1 MRHEGEDEMDMVIVI
16 AYGVV
21 AAAAI
26 AGGIVLARVIWLKLG
41 HREPVAPVQRAEH
54 DRRRRTAPVMWDRR
68 VRARRL
74 EDVAKGFLGGFD
86 KGMGAGA
93 Q

>member
-1 MRHEGEDEMDMVIVI
+1 MDIVIVI

-26 AGGIVLARVIWLKLG
+26 AGGIVLARMIWRKLER
-41 HREPVAPVQRAEH
+41 RERPPMVQRAER

-74 EDVAKGFLGGFD
+74 EDVAKGFLDGFD
-86 KGMGAGA
+86 KGMGARAG
-93 Q
+93 